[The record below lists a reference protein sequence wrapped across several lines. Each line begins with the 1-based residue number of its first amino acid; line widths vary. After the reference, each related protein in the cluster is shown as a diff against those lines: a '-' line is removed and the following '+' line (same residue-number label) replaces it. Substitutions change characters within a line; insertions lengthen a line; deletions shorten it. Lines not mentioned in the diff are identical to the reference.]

1 MFYSSQLAIIYM
13 KNKDA
18 TACVSGKTIA
28 KNIDVQKGKSDY
40 VENPGEKPVKGNLT
54 SQSTFAQYG
63 DDIHPV

>member
-1 MFYSSQLAIIYM
+1 M